1 VPAAAL
7 DPCVVPINPACIAQ
21 QVAGTVQT
29 SASDYLLG
37 GLGRAFIESAAQV
50 ARASYASLDQ
60 TTGIDLTASWFR
72 GNVTVIAAVTLPV
85 VVGLFVLQ
93 VLTSVLHREPGGLA
107 RAVVGVGKALLG
119 SAVALAVTQTAL
131 IAVDGI
137 CDFIAASADT
147 TVSAAV
153 DRFFNFVQMGTSMA
167 PGLQIVVGL
176 LLIVGLIALWGVMVF
191 RKAALLLIAVF
202 APIAFAGSAWDQTKV
217 WTRRWIEVVAALVF
231 CKVAIVVVFVV
242 GASAFAG
249 VGPTTNGQVTEASGG
264 QQLSDVLAGL
274 LLLSIAVLAPWL
286 TWRFMHWSGLEAAGV
301 MHSAVAASP
310 VTSGARSAGRTGAHL
325 VQQIGTSK
333 LIGAMGSTK
342 ATRVAQGVTRPASRM
357 DEGGES

>member
-1 VPAAAL
+1 MSLAAVAPCAIPA
-7 DPCVVPINPACIAQ
+7 NPLCIAAH
-21 QVAGTVQT
+21 VAATVQT

-37 GLGRAFIESAAQV
+37 GLGRMFIESAAQV
-50 ARASYASLDQ
+50 ARAAYGSLDQ
-60 TTGIDLTASWFR
+60 ATAIDLTASWFR
-72 GNVTVIAAVTLPV
+72 GNVAVIAAVTLPV

-93 VLTSVLHREPGGLA
+93 VLTSVLHREPGGLV
-107 RAVVGVGKALLG
+107 RAVVGVAKALLG
-119 SAVALAVTQTAL
+119 SAIALAVTQAAL
-131 IAVDGI
+131 LGVDGI
-137 CDFIAASADT
+137 CRFIAGSADT

-153 DRFFNFVQMGTSMA
+153 SRFFDFVQLATVMA

-191 RKAALLLIAVF
+191 RKASLLLIAVF
-202 APIAFAGSAWDQTKV
+202 APIAFAGSAWDQTRV

-231 CKVAIVVVFVV
+231 CKIVIVVVFVV

-249 VGPTTNGQVTEASGG
+249 VGPTPSGKVSDAAGG
-264 QQLSDVLAGL
+264 QGLSDVLAGL

-310 VTSGARSAGRTGAHL
+310 ITSGARSAGRTGAHL

-333 LIGAMGSTK
+333 LIGAMGAGK
-342 ATRVAQGVTRPASRM
+342 GARPVQGVSRPSPKA
-357 DEGGES
+357 DAGEPS